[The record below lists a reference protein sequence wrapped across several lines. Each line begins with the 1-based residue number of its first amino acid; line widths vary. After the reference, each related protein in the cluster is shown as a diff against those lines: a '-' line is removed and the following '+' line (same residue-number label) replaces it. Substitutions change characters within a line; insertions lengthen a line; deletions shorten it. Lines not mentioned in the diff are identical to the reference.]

1 MLAVR
6 LAGYAG
12 DEIDLIEAQDLAVEQ
27 SAGRPGPDG
36 RMVPGKLRPFIEWA
50 GGAHL
55 QAAVNQ
61 ANRAAMEAM
70 F

>member
-1 MLAVR
+1 MLAAR

-12 DEIDLIEAQDLAVEQ
+12 EEIDLIEAQDLAGEL
-27 SAGRPGPDG
+27 SSPRRGPDG
-36 RMVPGKLRPFIEWA
+36 EQIPGKLRPFIEWA

-55 QAAVNQ
+55 QAAIARQ
-61 ANRAAMEAM
+61 ERAAMEAM